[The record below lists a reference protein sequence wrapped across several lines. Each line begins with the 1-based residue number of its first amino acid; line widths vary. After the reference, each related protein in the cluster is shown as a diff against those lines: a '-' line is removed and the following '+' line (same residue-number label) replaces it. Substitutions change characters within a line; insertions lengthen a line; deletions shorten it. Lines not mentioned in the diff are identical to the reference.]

1 MIVSANGAS
10 QFGRKWQCSRAKRG
24 AGNDCGLENVE
35 TWSPRRDE
43 KIFSRLDEVLKD
55 HHFTSEV
62 MELSH
67 CLKDQWVWFCYLYN
81 EVMSHLPEDSERADE
96 RDRFNDKTQA
106 YERYSF
112 LIEQF
117 LTRAKLQTG
126 ETKRSRA
133 LSVQEPGVSEEH
145 VSLPRQAQSSVLTS
159 SQKLRRSNGSSRSH
173 ENAAIESSLA
183 EVRLAQELKRES
195 WNSNCYS

>member
-1 MIVSANGAS
+1 
-10 QFGRKWQCSRAKRG
+10 
-24 AGNDCGLENVE
+24 
-35 TWSPRRDE
+35 
-43 KIFSRLDEVLKD
+43 
-55 HHFTSEV
+55 

-173 ENAAIESSLA
+173 ENAAIESCLA

-195 WNSNCYS
+195 